1 MKQQSRE
8 YRVKNFSMWGA
19 LGVILGSFVIG
30 ILSVFVERSND
41 PTLRNL
47 LLVLIVVYAGAVIYY
62 MEKYQSM
69 LDEMVRLRNAEAIRI
84 TFTVLIGGGLAY
96 MLMSGIEPSLP
107 QPDLATLIMG
117 STTIY
122 LIAYFVL
129 WLRTR

>member
-1 MKQQSRE
+1 
-8 YRVKNFSMWGA
+8 MWGA